1 MLSSVQCRQVCVIRD
16 ITLAKSE
23 RIAAGVCVCLCVT
36 GSSHITSLTCSLASC
51 TTWGSKLHY
60 GPGQRVQISFM

>member
-23 RIAAGVCVCLCVT
+23 RIAAGVCVCVCALQDPP
-36 GSSHITSLTCSLASC
+36 TSRLSPVL
-51 TTWGSKLHY
+51 
-60 GPGQRVQISFM
+60 